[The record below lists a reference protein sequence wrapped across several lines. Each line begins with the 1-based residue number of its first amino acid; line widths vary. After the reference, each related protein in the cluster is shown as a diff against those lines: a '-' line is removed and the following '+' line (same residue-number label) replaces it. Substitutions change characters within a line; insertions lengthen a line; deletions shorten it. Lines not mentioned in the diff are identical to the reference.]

1 MVPGPP
7 FGDHALVA
15 AKKADDGRRIIAEN
29 RRARRDYQIEDVIE
43 AGLVLTGTEVKALRE
58 GRATIAE
65 AYASPEAGGIYLL
78 NANIPEYSAGNR
90 ENHQPKRPRKLLLHA
105 REIARLSQAVER
117 KGYTLAPLRLYFN
130 ARGIAK
136 LEIGLALGRKL
147 HDKRVVEKERDWAR
161 QKQRLMRERG

>member
-1 MVPGPP
+1 MT
-7 FGDHALVA
+7 
-15 AKKADDGRRIIAEN
+15 AKKDGRKVVSEN
-29 RRARRDYQIEDVIE
+29 RRARHDYYIEDVVE

-65 AYASPEAGGIYLL
+65 AYASPEGDGIYLL

-90 ENHQPKRPRKLLLHA
+90 ENHLPKRPRKLLLRA

-130 ARGIAK
+130 ERGIAK
-136 LEIGLALGRKL
+136 IEIGLALGKKG
-147 HDKRVVEKERDWAR
+147 HDKRDAVKERDWSR
-161 QKQRLMRERG
+161 QKQRLLRDRG